1 MYQSQRSLESAPGPP
16 RPGRRLSGSWRW
28 ATIVSAL
35 AVAIT
40 ATQLAVGPV
49 VGGQATAVA
58 ARTTVVSLTFDD
70 GDADQM
76 VALPIL
82 EKHAMPG
89 TFYVISGYVGE
100 PGYFTRNDLATM
112 AAKGHE
118 IGGHTVSHT
127 DLTTVPA
134 DEARRQV
141 CIARATLTSWGY
153 PQTSFAYPYAA
164 LNEQA
169 QAVVRD
175 CGYNSARGLGDIQT
189 DFGCPGCP
197 YSGQIPPA
205 NPYDFAAADMHDSTW
220 TLGNLQVAVLNAERF
235 GGWLPLTFHHV
246 CDNCDPLSISPTL
259 LDQFLAWLKTRQSQG
274 TTVKTVN
281 QVVGGPVKPVVTVDP
296 GASELRNA
304 SLENPTSGSGF
315 PDCWQAAGYGLNTPT
330 WTRTNDARTGSR
342 AQQLTVTGYS
352 SGDAKLL
359 PSLDLGACSPTITPG
374 TVYTVGTWYKSTANT
389 QFAVYY
395 RNADGAWRY
404 WSSGPYVDPAA
415 GWTLTTWTTPP
426 APPEAVGISFGLA
439 LIDNGTVVTDDHTL
453 VPAS

>member
-1 MYQSQRSLESAPGPP
+1 MTVA
-16 RPGRRLSGSWRW
+16 
-28 ATIVSAL
+28 AL
-35 AVAIT
+35 AVVLS

-49 VGGQATAVA
+49 AGGQAVAASGRAAA

-70 GDADQM
+70 STADQM
-76 VALPIL
+76 VALPIM
-82 EKHAMPG
+82 EKYAMPG

-100 PGYFTRNDLATM
+100 PGYLSRTDLATI

-118 IGGHTVSHT
+118 IAGHTISHP

-134 DEARRQV
+134 EEAKRQV
-141 CIARATLTSWGY
+141 CNSRATLTSWGY

-164 LNEQA
+164 LNAQVQA
-169 QAVVRD
+169 IVRE
-175 CGYNSARGLGDIQT
+175 CGYNSARGLGDLQT

-197 YSGQIPPA
+197 YAGRIPPE
-205 NPYDFAAADMHDSTW
+205 NPYDFPAADMHDSTW

-259 LDQFLAWLKTRQSQG
+259 LDQFLSWLKTRQSRG

-281 QVVGGPVKPVVTVDP
+281 QVIGGPVQPVVTVPDP
-296 GASELRNA
+296 GTSELKNV
-304 SLENPTSGSGF
+304 SLEDSTSGSGF
-315 PDCWQAAGYGLNTPT
+315 PDCWQAAGYGVNTPT
-330 WTRTNDARTGSR
+330 WARTNDARTGSW

-359 PSLDLGACSPTITPG
+359 PSLDLGTCSPTITPG
-374 TVYTVGTWYKSTANT
+374 TVYTIGAWYKSTATT

-395 RNADGAWRY
+395 RNPDGAWRY
-404 WSSGPYVDPAA
+404 WTSSPYVDPAA
-415 GWTLTTWTTPP
+415 GWTLATWTTPP
-426 APPEAVGISFGLA
+426 APPEATGISFGLA
-439 LIDNGTVVTDDHTL
+439 LIDNGTLVTDDYSL
-453 VPAS
+453 APVS